1 MQPRSADPAAKL
13 RGRFGSNR
21 RYATLRWK
29 TLLIVAAT
37 LIGLLVIVYI
47 PLRIFLLGSFVSLER
62 QLLLTDLDRAS
73 NAIADDLHNL
83 DLLNAGFAIWDDTY
97 AFVNTPKQE
106 YIDNNYYD
114 DFLADN
120 RLNLVLVVDSTGQV

>member
-13 RGRFGSNR
+13 RGRFPPHR

-37 LIGLLVIVYI
+37 LVGLLVIV
-47 PLRIFLLGSFVSLER
+47 
-62 QLLLTDLDRAS
+62 
-73 NAIADDLHNL
+73 DDIYNL
-83 DLLNAGFAIWDDTY
+83 DLMNASYAIWDDTY
-97 AFVNTPKQE
+97 AFVEVPNQE

-114 DFLADN
+114 DFFTDN
-120 RLNLVLVVDSTGQV
+120 RLNLVLIVDRS

>member
-1 MQPRSADPAAKL
+1 MQPRSAELAAKL
-13 RGRFGSNR
+13 RGRLKPNR

-37 LIGLLVIVYI
+37 LMGLLVIVHT

-62 QLLLTDLDRAS
+62 QLLLADLDRAS

-83 DLLNAGFAIWDDTY
+83 DLLKAGFAIWDDTY
-97 AFVNTPKQE
+97 AFVKTPTQ
-106 YIDNNYYD
+106 
-114 DFLADN
+114 
-120 RLNLVLVVDSTGQV
+120 